1 MQPFPT
7 IQNYGYQPGFG
18 MYNPMAPY
26 QERLA
31 QLQSQFGSGQY
42 QNQQQFGLNGEI
54 VDSIDVVKAKNV
66 DMSGN
71 VTIYPKSDL
80 SEIYTKRLTQ
90 NGTSQIDVYVRKEPV
105 AEKQEVPSQSV
116 TLDMMNTMFDQL
128 KKDLSWEIN
137 GLKDMVGAIIVQK
150 PSEPVKPARGGK
162 TDNV

>member
-7 IQNYGYQPGFG
+7 IQNYGFQPGFG

-71 VTIYPKSDL
+71 VREWSTETRNGKLYSCTYRGGCYDF
-80 SEIYTKRLTQ
+80 STTTDIYTGIRFYA
-90 NGTSQIDVYVRKEPV
+90 N
-105 AEKQEVPSQSV
+105 
-116 TLDMMNTMFDQL
+116 
-128 KKDLSWEIN
+128 KDSIMSEH
-137 GLKDMVGAIIVQK
+137 AFRPIIYL
-150 PSEPVKPARGGK
+150 
-162 TDNV
+162 